1 MFQTTHFFLSA
12 IGMAAVLQI
21 SLRLWGVDLPFLTDN
36 LGAYAHIG
44 FNRAKALDLI
54 LHVGGVLILAVYFAG
69 VWARLHFQSIRAEV
83 RSQFGIIWLLAVGL
97 FNGWLLQWQP
107 AKPATGLDWLYL
119 IAVII
124 LWLLFTAAPFYGP
137 AFYRW
142 CRSIDW
148 RRQWNSANTARVYLL
163 LFFVA
168 VAQLLWVLAPFALQ
182 RLQLL
187 NEYLEIP
194 TTTVLYETKQNIPDQ
209 KFFDERHLLGP
220 ALRYS
225 PDRDRGRT
233 PPIGDEVCV
242 VTPPAPGLKTFLQ
255 EDANKTSLLYDAHQQ
270 RLCAVDAISTEQWL
284 RLRNLRTDAV
294 EQQKLDDWF
303 VSVSNY
309 AQRMRDRVLRK
320 DEKQFFRVNQFTMGF
335 QYAGNGVIHHH
346 GFMLNPLNE
355 YDLGKPRAEIFAQ
368 YGWLN
373 LWLTHGLMQAL
384 GGINIQSYFR
394 VWYSYY
400 YLYYLLYFGL
410 LWLIFRRRDYLA
422 AGAMLA
428 VGLLSF
434 IEYQW
439 LLEPPGINPIR
450 RILELPLLAG
460 LWLYWQQPRLRYLL
474 LAIVCIWLAILNNWQ
489 FGLMALGTA
498 SVCLGVQRWQ
508 RGPSTDKTGDVLLG
522 AGLIG
527 GLLLVQWMRGGND
540 PLSAYYLAGSA
551 AMPIGAWKG
560 PLILITFA
568 FGAALLARLFDP
580 RRPIAYLCLFL
591 LLYTAAVMTYSI
603 WNGSATY
610 LLVPGPLYVL
620 TVLAFCRYL
629 SEKAPVFRLLRKPTV
644 GLLVIIGLGV
654 LLTGGW
660 DQERTRNEFLGVL
673 DSHQVYEW
681 NLDRAKFTS
690 TMDPRYF
697 QNGVDLIQKYSQ
709 GPSIHIISKYDN
721 FLPFLAGRYSAMPYF
736 EMSKFLISPRETAQC
751 VERLLTDRPEYLFVD
766 TDIRRDYAV
775 DMVHRFSPWSGL
787 NPLSRYRVAQ
797 MQLMQKVFATV
808 QDQYELA
815 EQGLILSVYK
825 RRQ

>member
-1 MFQTTHFFLSA
+1 MLQATHFLLSA
-12 IGMAAVLQI
+12 IGLIAILQI
-21 SLRLWGVDLPFLTDN
+21 SLQLWGVDIPFLATN
-36 LGAYAHIG
+36 LGTYEYIY

-54 LHVGGVLILAVYFAG
+54 LHVGGVLILCAYFVG
-69 VWARLHFQSIRAEV
+69 VRAWLQSQLSR
-83 RSQFGIIWLLAVGL
+83 FGLRPQVWTLWLLAVGL
-97 FNGWLLQWQP
+97 YNSWLLQWRP
-107 AKPATGLDWLYL
+107 AKPETGLDCLYMA
-119 IAVII
+119 AVGI
-124 LWLLFTAAPFYGP
+124 LWLLSAAVPVYGP
-137 AFYRW
+137 PLWRRGLA
-142 CRSIDW
+142 IDW
-148 RRQWNSANTARVYLL
+148 RRQWNPANTGRVYLL

-168 VAQLLWVLAPFALQ
+168 IGQLLWLVAPFSLQ

-194 TTTVLYETKQNIPDQ
+194 TTTIFYGTSQTMTDQ
-209 KFFDERHLLGP
+209 KFFDDRHLLGP

-233 PPIGDEVCV
+233 PPINDEVCV
-242 VTPPAPGLKTFLQ
+242 LMPSAPGLKSFLQ
-255 EDANKTSLLYDAHQQ
+255 EDGNKTSLLYDSIQQ

-284 RLRNLRTDAV
+284 RLRSLQTDV
-294 EQQKLDDWF
+294 MEQQKLDAWF
-303 VSVSNY
+303 ASVSLY
-309 AQRMRDRVLRK
+309 IQRLRDRVLSK
-320 DEKQFFRVNQFTMGF
+320 EEKQFFRVNRFSLGFQFT
-335 QYAGNGVIHHH
+335 GNGVIHHH

-355 YDLGKPRAEIFAQ
+355 YDLGKPRTEIFAQ

-373 LWLTHGLMQAL
+373 LWLTHGLMRVM
-384 GGINIQSYFR
+384 GGINLHNYFR

-460 LWLYWQQPRLRYLL
+460 LWFFWRQPRLRYLL
-474 LAIVCIWLAILNNWQ
+474 LVIACLWLAILNNWQ
-489 FGLMALGTA
+489 FGLMALGAT
-498 SVCLGVQRWQ
+498 SVCLGVQRRRQ
-508 RGPSTDKTGDVLLG
+508 GSVNGKAGDILL
-522 AGLIG
+522 AVGLVG
-527 GLLLVQWMRGGND
+527 GLMLVKWMRGGND

-551 AMPIGAWKG
+551 AMPIGVWKG
-560 PLILITFA
+560 PLSLIAFA
-568 FGAALLARLFDP
+568 SGAALLARLFDP
-580 RRPIAYLCLFL
+580 HRPIAYLCLFL
-591 LLYTAAVMTYSI
+591 LLYTVAVMTYSL
-603 WNGSATY
+603 WNGSPTY

-620 TVLAFCRYL
+620 TVLSFCRYL
-629 SEKAPVFRLLRKPTV
+629 SEKVPVFRLLRRQTA

-660 DQERTRNEFLGVL
+660 DQECTRNEFLGIL
-673 DSHQVYEW
+673 DNHQVYEW
-681 NLDRAKFTS
+681 ELERAKFTS

-697 QNGVDLIQKYSQ
+697 QNGVELIQKYSK
-709 GPSIHIISKYDN
+709 GPGIHIISKYDN

-736 EMSKFLISPRETAQC
+736 EMSKFLISPRETAKC
-751 VERLLTDRPEYLFVD
+751 VERLLADRPEYLFVD
-766 TDIRRDYAV
+766 TDIRRDYAA
-775 DMVHRFSPWSGL
+775 DLVHRFSPLGAL
-787 NPLSRYRVAQ
+787 HGYSRYRVAQ

-808 QDQYELA
+808 QDQYELV

-825 RRQ
+825 RR